1 MSPRLS
7 LLFATLVLGCHL
19 AAGDSSA
26 VATPKPDAAATAADL
41 IAKLPKHEGIVRV
54 GDEVRWTEGAASAV
68 VTGIDAGSQDPL
80 LATAI
85 GPIRVARNLV
95 QDRRVE
101 VLAALPAL
109 ADRAKAAEIPA
120 KGLTLQA
127 GILTGPSLRN
137 DTVIVTTQATLKK
150 RKVETVDRSG
160 QRTAIRAAIANLVT
174 RLEATPLDASGR
186 MALKDV
192 LVRLDRPDGNTAI
205 DEVSPSFAR
214 RLVRHGWARQWFAAD
229 PAGAAAAKEL
239 EKVVQDAESLA
250 AVSSL
255 TGDGS
260 DLSDLRDGFGRGGF
274 RFSGPDAVRYTY
286 PAPNAEYLGKIA
298 PLQIVVDLPAGSDPT
313 EAAAVAKATAARAYL
328 GQTLIVN
335 WTAAGGL
342 VTDPERWRAA
352 VRVSYQN
359 PVSGAIPPNILVTGL
374 NGDLAFLAVERGAM
388 RPAKP
393 RDRADA
399 ERFITDAARLLP
411 TAAHLDLIGQYLMT
425 YVYPSPDARFPELI
439 GNKEVKS
446 NFQQTWDQTLGTT
459 AGGYCRGDCADIAEL
474 YHDIVVKQGRHPI
487 VIGLPEHAACTWA
500 EKRGNTWTV
509 SLLQTGPAHEYT
521 GADLP
526 TALEQTYK
534 SFDPNMPF
542 DANGIPLLLRFSGEV
557 SRSAWRLSWRIFAEP
572 AYRDIMIDVQ
582 RDWHFQT
589 YQRGIRT
596 MLGMIAKGDDDNANY
611 RELSGLYTFTGQF
624 ALAADYQQKAL
635 DRTQGDANKLY
646 MQVELVGH
654 LINAGRLAEAKT
666 LVRKLLDATL
676 PALKEQLG
684 DAYFSIA
691 LELAGSCGGD
701 RSDPELNRLGVQVL
715 HRTVS
720 ETLGA
725 EADKLTQWLGSPEFN
740 QSTWDDRMKPIR
752 RLLQQHATVAMEL
765 LRKLG
770 PEALPG
776 DESIQAASRA
786 AQRWLDRI
794 AFRDVEES
802 SEAMVRY
809 AEAGHWYEAVLGQAA
824 LDAKLAAAPLPSVLP
839 ASHARRLAGVAQ
851 MEADLP
857 WIRASV
863 PYWVTRIRTRFGRDK
878 TKLDPAEIARLGK
891 NLETAIATSDKLGIV
906 APGISSAATIARQI
920 VALVGKDAA
929 ALRRLLREVK
939 ERNDKALR
947 DDCAEWLGNTARFL
961 DLNWYEQVIALW
973 TAEVDYKPKYYWI
986 AWRAALNDAPRHA
999 LLVARAAAKRFA
1011 DDQAFVEELKFMEEL
1026 LGPAAKK
1033 LGSERAVAP
1042 KPIDAAR

>member
-1 MSPRLS
+1 MSPRLFV
-7 LLFATLVLGCHL
+7 LFAILILGCRL
-19 AAGDSSA
+19 AAGDSAA
-26 VATPKPDAAATAADL
+26 VAAAKSDPAAVAADL
-41 IAKLPKHEGIVRV
+41 IGKLPKHAGIVRV

-68 VTGIDAGSQDPL
+68 VAGIEAGSQDPL
-80 LATAI
+80 LATVI
-85 GPIRVARNLV
+85 GPIRVPRSLV
-95 QDRRVE
+95 EERRAE

-109 ADRAKAAEIPA
+109 ADRAKAAGLPA
-120 KGLTLQA
+120 QGLTLQT

-137 DTVIVTTQATLKK
+137 DTVIVTSKATLKK
-150 RKVETVDRSG
+150 LKVEAADRSG
-160 QRTAIRAAIANLVT
+160 QRQAITQAIAQVNA
-174 RLEATPLDASGR
+174 RLDATPLDASGR

-192 LVRLDRPDGNTAI
+192 LIRLDRPDGNTAL
-205 DEVSPSFAR
+205 DEVTPSFAR
-214 RLVRHGWARQWFAAD
+214 RLVRHGWARQWFAGD
-229 PAGAAAAKEL
+229 PAGTAAVAGL
-239 EKVVQDAESLA
+239 EKAVFEAESLA

-255 TGDGS
+255 AGDGS
-260 DLSDLRDGFGRGGF
+260 DLSDLRDGFGRGGH
-274 RFSGPDAVRYTY
+274 RLAGPDGVRYTY
-286 PAPNAEYLGKIA
+286 AAPNAEYLGKIA

-313 EAAAVAKATAARAYL
+313 GAAAAEATAVRAFL
-328 GQTLIVN
+328 GQNLIAS
-335 WTAAGGL
+335 WTVSGGL
-342 VTDPERWRAA
+342 VTDPQRWRSA

-359 PVSGAIPPNILVTGL
+359 PVSGAIPPHLLVAGL
-374 NGDLAFLAVERGAM
+374 NGDIAFLAVERGVL

-411 TAAHLDLIGQYLMT
+411 TAAHLDLIGQYLMK

-439 GNKEVKS
+439 GNKEVMS
-446 NFQQTWDQTLGTT
+446 NFQQTWDQTLGNT

-474 YHDIVVKQGRHPI
+474 YHDIAVKQGRHPI

-500 EKRGNTWTV
+500 EKRGKDWTV

-521 GADLP
+521 AATLP
-526 TALEQTYK
+526 EALEQTYK

-624 ALAADYQQKAL
+624 ALAAEYQQKAL

-646 MQVELVGH
+646 LQVELVGH
-654 LINAGRLAEAKT
+654 LINAGKLPQAKA
-666 LVRKLLDATL
+666 LVQKLLDGDL
-676 PALKEQLG
+676 PARKDQLG

-715 HRTVS
+715 HRTVA
-720 ETLGA
+720 ETLGG
-725 EADKLTQWLGSPEFN
+725 EADKIAQWLDSPQFN
-740 QSTWDDRMKPIR
+740 ADIWNERLKPIR
-752 RLLQQHATVAMEL
+752 RLLLQHASVAMEL

-770 PEALPG
+770 PGALPG
-776 DESIQAASRA
+776 DEAIQSASRA

-794 AFRDVEES
+794 AFRDVAES
-802 SEAMVRY
+802 SEVMVRY
-809 AEAGHWYEAVLGQAA
+809 AEAGHWYEAVLGLPG
-824 LDAKLAAAPLPSVLP
+824 LDAKLAVAPLPAAVP
-839 ASHARRLAGVAQ
+839 PNHAKRLAGAAQ
-851 MEADLP
+851 LEADLP

-863 PYWVTRIRTRFGRDK
+863 PYWVTRIRALFTRER
-878 TKLDPAEIARLGK
+878 TKLDPAEIARLGR
-891 NLETAIATSDKLGIV
+891 NLETAIASSDKLGIV
-906 APGISSAATIARQI
+906 APGITAQAIIARQI

-961 DLNWYEQVIALW
+961 DLAWYEQVIALW

-1011 DDQAFVEELKFMEEL
+1011 DDPAFVEECRFMEEL
-1026 LGPAAKK
+1026 LGSTAKRPE
-1033 LGSERAVAP
+1033 GERALAP